1 LEVTKKK
8 KGMRGKERQIKEREG
23 GEDRES
29 ERERGKKEKEI
40 KSTFLLSLK
49 SLPDQASAKE
59 VDG

>member
-1 LEVTKKK
+1 
-8 KGMRGKERQIKEREG
+8 MRGKERQIKEREG